1 MKYEVYWSGNKL
13 KRQHGV
19 GIAVKYSPRVEIIE
33 VLPISARIIVLD
45 VVVYGCELRVISCY
59 APTEDSSDSTK
70 DSFYRSLRKQMTGI
84 PTKRKVI
91 CLGDFNAT
99 TSAAWNNTSLRENVV
114 VENLVTNN
122 NGRRFH
128 ELFNSEKLSVLNTWF
143 THKRCRRV
151 TWHAPNGMTKKVYDF
166 VLACSWIRQY
176 VTNCRAY
183 NSYDFDSDHR
193 LVIASLNTPGTKVA
207 RYVKRNEKVVKSTID
222 LKALNNNENANK
234 FVNNAVSKIDI
245 QQTDNNSVINE
256 KLVGAL
262 KQAAEETLPKVEKAK
277 LHQPWHNDKKLK
289 DLYSRKE
296 ELMEGNHDQKA
307 IAAVRKKIRLRAR
320 HLKNEHLRSEA
331 QKINQLAINRELE
344 KLFQKAKNQETTL

>member
-1 MKYEVYWSGNKL
+1 MS
-13 KRQHGV
+13 
-19 GIAVKYSPRVEIIE
+19 
-33 VLPISARIIVLD
+33 
-45 VVVYGCELRVISCY
+45 
-59 APTEDSSDSTK
+59 
-70 DSFYRSLRKQMTGI
+70 
-84 PTKRKVI
+84 
-91 CLGDFNAT
+91 
-99 TSAAWNNTSLRENVV
+99 WNNTSQRENVV

-122 NGRRFH
+122 NGGRLH
-128 ELFNSEKLSVLNTWF
+128 EFFDSEKLSVLNTWF
-143 THKRCRRV
+143 THKRCRRI
-151 TWHAPNGMTKKVYDF
+151 TWHAPNGITKKVYDF

-176 VTNCRAY
+176 ATNCRAY

-193 LVIASLNTPGTKVA
+193 LVIASLTTPGTKVA
-207 RYVKRNEKVVKSTID
+207 RYVKRNKKVTKSTID

-245 QQTDNNSVINE
+245 EQTDNNSVINE

-296 ELMEGNHDQKA
+296 ELMEGNHDQKSV
-307 IAAVRKKIRLRAR
+307 AAVLKKIRLRAR

-331 QKINQLAINRELE
+331 QNINQLAINRELE
-344 KLFQKAKNQETTL
+344 NSSKRRRIKKQH